1 MKTMRRALLYFLKKD
16 FISST
21 TKYSLLLLLSNC
33 ATHYR
38 FQSQPSEAN
47 VFYINGSEKTLIGQ
61 TPIDYAKSAL
71 PTDTPF
77 LLNFEKSG
85 YELKELSIAPSDNS
99 LTTISVHLKPTL
111 DVATDATVKRMHE
124 TIQQIFKVQ
133 ELSSQQRFVDALS
146 ALQKLEETEPNLA
159 EVFVLR
165 GSIYVMLND
174 KERAK
179 QEWEKALKLAPNL
192 ESLKVQLSRLTQD
205 ASKGSN

>member
-1 MKTMRRALLYFLKKD
+1 MNFIGKNIFFLFSVK
-16 FISST
+16 FAAFAFFGG
-21 TKYSLLLLLSNC
+21 C

-77 LLNFEKSG
+77 VINFEKSG
-85 YELKELSIAPSDNS
+85 YEQKELSIAPSDNS
-99 LTTISVHLKPTL
+99 LTTISVHLKPVL
-111 DVATDATVKRMHE
+111 DAVTDATVKRMHD

-133 ELSSQQRFVDALS
+133 ELSSQQRYVDALS
-146 ALQKLEETEPNLA
+146 ALQKLEEAEPTLA

-179 QEWEKALKLAPNL
+179 QEWEKALKLAPHL
-192 ESLKVQLSRLTQD
+192 ESLKVQLARLTQD
-205 ASKGSN
+205 ASKGSK